1 MSTQM
6 IIYLCGSLLII
17 AIFARWSWQQEK
29 DKDITLSDL
38 TFFIF
43 VSFILGLLSWAGVI
57 IWLFSKMDKYSDK
70 VIIRRKRNRTMSKA
84 EKFIEEHTKNSYN
97 YNSYAPDPIPWLTPD
112 QARKAVEIAREE
124 IYEWLEK
131 NIYMYNGECEGDRKE
146 IINDLKQAMKDE

>member
-17 AIFARWSWQQEK
+17 VIFARWSWQQEK

-84 EKFIEEHTKNSYN
+84 EEKAQNRYPTLAETYAFIDGYEQAEEDNE
-97 YNSYAPDPIPWLTPD
+97 LTWED
-112 QARKAVEIAREE
+112 MECIIMQYQDIMAEKSRVFVRVEDYQEVLKRFK
-124 IYEWLEK
+124 EK
-131 NIYMYNGECEGDRKE
+131 K
-146 IINDLKQAMKDE
+146 

>member
-29 DKDITLSDL
+29 GKDITLSDL

-43 VSFILGLLSWAGVI
+43 VSFILGLLSWVGVI
-57 IWLFSKMDKYSDK
+57 LWLFCKMDKYSDK

-84 EKFIEEHTKNSYN
+84 EEKAQNRYPTLAETYAFIDGYEQAEEDNELTWEDMFDIFRLVNVVLDD
-97 YNSYAPDPIPWLTPD
+97 YADGKT
-112 QARKAVEIAREE
+112 
-124 IYEWLEK
+124 
-131 NIYMYNGECEGDRKE
+131 RKE
-146 IINDLKQAMKDE
+146 VGEEVLKRFKEKK

>member
-29 DKDITLSDL
+29 GKDITLSDL

-43 VSFILGLLSWAGVI
+43 VSFILGLLSWVGVI
-57 IWLFSKMDKYSDK
+57 LWLFCKMDKYSDK

-84 EKFIEEHTKNSYN
+84 EKDEYISWGDMSEEE
-97 YNSYAPDPIPWLTPD
+97 
-112 QARKAVEIAREE
+112 KAEFFKSNPFKI
-124 IYEWLEK
+124 K
-131 NIYMYNGECEGDRKE
+131 
-146 IINDLKQAMKDE
+146 KDE